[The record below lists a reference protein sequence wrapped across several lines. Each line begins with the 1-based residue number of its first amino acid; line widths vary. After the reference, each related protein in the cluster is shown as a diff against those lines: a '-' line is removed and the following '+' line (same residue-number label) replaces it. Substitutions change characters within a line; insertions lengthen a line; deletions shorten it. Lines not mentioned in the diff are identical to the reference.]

1 MLQPWAK
8 FAALLLTD
16 GRQLD
21 QLWSSEDAGQGL
33 RNRQRNP
40 GQYRTRQDKT
50 TRDKL
55 PQANQVAAGQVS
67 SGQVKSYMS

>member
-21 QLWSSEDAGQGL
+21 QLWSSEDAGQGCATVEL
-33 RNRQRNP
+33 
-40 GQYRTRQDKT
+40 
-50 TRDKL
+50 
-55 PQANQVAAGQVS
+55 
-67 SGQVKSYMS
+67 